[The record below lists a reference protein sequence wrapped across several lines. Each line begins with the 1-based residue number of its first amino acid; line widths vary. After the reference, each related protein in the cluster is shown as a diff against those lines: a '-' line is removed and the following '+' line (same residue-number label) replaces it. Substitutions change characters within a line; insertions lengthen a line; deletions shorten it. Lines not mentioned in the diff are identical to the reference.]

1 MKEYFKTTETN
12 ETPVTLETGKDETNE
27 TPVILETG
35 KDETNETT
43 VVLETGNDAVKM
55 FEGQKKPVE
64 NENEENRYWVKV
76 INCDAVNIRREPDIN
91 SEPVTIQGCG
101 SIMEYLGDA
110 GDFKKVTTA
119 SGICGYCK
127 SEFLSE
133 KSGIYEV

>member
-12 ETPVTLETGKDETNE
+12 EKPVVLETGN
-27 TPVILETG
+27 
-35 KDETNETT
+35 DETNETT
-43 VVLETGNDAVKM
+43 VVLEAETTEKNETPVVLETGNDAVKM
-55 FEGQKKPVE
+55 FEFKENPVE

-76 INCDAVNIRREPDIN
+76 INCDAVNIRTEPDIN
-91 SEPVTIQGCG
+91 SNPVTIQGCG
-101 SIMEYLGDA
+101 SVMEYLGDA